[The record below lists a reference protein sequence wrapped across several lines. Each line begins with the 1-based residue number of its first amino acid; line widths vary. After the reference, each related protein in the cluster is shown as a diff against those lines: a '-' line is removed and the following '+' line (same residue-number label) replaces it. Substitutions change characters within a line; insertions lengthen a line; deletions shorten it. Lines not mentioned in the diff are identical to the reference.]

1 MKVCQEFVDLYHSL
15 EALLLTQ
22 ILINRSVILST
33 LVENQGQE
41 SARLFALPI
50 TRDYCRLIFT
60 RQNELTEKQSVDV
73 KVIVRKG
80 RGIVPLTLTLNTP
93 LSLETETEKRDY
105 LIKKLYAETALEA
118 GFILEHFIHKIRQ
131 MSRDVT
137 NIDDFCRENVVWFNF
152 FILVLDAKFAFWIW
166 EGAFSLTQ
174 SVKDFSSQI
183 EQM

>member
-33 LVENQGQE
+33 LVEDQGQE

-60 RQNELTEKQSVDV
+60 RQNELTEKQSVEV

-80 RGIVPLTLTLNTP
+80 RGIVPLSLTLDTP

-131 MSRDVT
+131 MSRDSHNLRHTPGRQVSEFGIAELAEKGGWLLYPLRGGST
-137 NIDDFCRENVVWFNF
+137 CSLQWF
-152 FILVLDAKFAFWIW
+152 
-166 EGAFSLTQ
+166 
-174 SVKDFSSQI
+174 
-183 EQM
+183 

>member
-33 LVENQGQE
+33 LVEDQGQE

-60 RQNELTEKQSVDV
+60 RQNELTEKQSVEV

-80 RGIVPLTLTLNTP
+80 RGIVPLTLTLDTP

-137 NIDDFCRENVVWFNF
+137 NIHDFCRENGVWFNF
-152 FILVLDAKFAFWIW
+152 FILVLDVKLGFWIW
-166 EGAFSLTQ
+166 EGAFSPIQ
-174 SVKDFSSQI
+174 SVKDFLP
-183 EQM
+183 E